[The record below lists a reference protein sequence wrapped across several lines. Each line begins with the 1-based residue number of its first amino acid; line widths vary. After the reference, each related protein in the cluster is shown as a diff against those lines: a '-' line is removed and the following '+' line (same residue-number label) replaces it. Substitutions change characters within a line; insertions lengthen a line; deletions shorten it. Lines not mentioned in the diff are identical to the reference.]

1 MTSNKIVSDHI
12 SYEAAARVLWGAL
25 NERRPMT
32 PIPEVTLLLNP
43 AGRIVERSAKFAGER
58 LSQFDFARN
67 LTFHDVFHAGCDGTE
82 CHLADN
88 FGSAW
93 MSHAS
98 GLPVEWFCVSEAK
111 EITLRLRL
119 QSVNYACSVLFGGT
133 VHSYDD
139 HSVLFI
145 QDVTAGAHSA
155 QDISK
160 DTPHVRRA
168 EIYQLRRRTDTNPNL
183 VASMDDRLRTITS
196 QLLVSQE
203 TERKRIASEL
213 HDSLG
218 QSLSLLRLELE
229 TCLKDARTHDGTVDL
244 RALERTHEHT
254 RRALEELRSVVR
266 NLRPTIIKD
275 VGLGDSLDILCR
287 DFQATQPEVSL
298 VKDLSG
304 CRKGVPDDV
313 AVAVYRIAQEALN
326 NTARHAK
333 ANSVSISF
341 TSDESAFRLAI
352 SDDGCGLPSGR
363 MPQRGLGLITMR
375 ERAETLGGA
384 FELES
389 REDWGVR
396 IRVTWPTQ
404 KLTSSR

>member
-1 MTSNKIVSDHI
+1 MTSNKIVSDHTG
-12 SYEAAARVLWGAL
+12 YEAAARVLWGAL

-32 PIPEVTLLLNP
+32 PMPEVTLLLDP
-43 AGRIVERSAKFAGER
+43 AGRIVEQSARFPGER
-58 LSQFDFARN
+58 LSQFNFDRH
-67 LTFHDVFHAGCDGTE
+67 LTFHDVLHAGCDGSD

-88 FGSAW
+88 FASAW
-93 MSHAS
+93 ASHAS
-98 GLPVEWFCVSEAK
+98 GLPVEWFFVSQAK
-111 EITLRLRL
+111 EIALRLRI
-119 QSVNYACSVLFGGT
+119 QPVNYACSVLFGGT
-133 VHSYDD
+133 VHRYDN

-145 QDVTAGAHSA
+145 QDVTAGAHAA
-155 QDISK
+155 QDYRK
-160 DTPHVRRA
+160 DGPYVRRA
-168 EIYQLRRRTDTNPNL
+168 EIYQLRRRTDPNPNL

-229 TCLKDARTHDGTVDL
+229 TCLRDARTHDGTVDL
-244 RALERTHEHT
+244 RTLERTHEHT

-304 CRKGVPDDV
+304 CREGVPDDV
-313 AVAVYRIAQEALN
+313 AVAVYRITQEALS

-341 TSDESAFRLAI
+341 SSDESAFRLAI
-352 SDDGCGLPSGR
+352 GDDGCGLPSGR
-363 MPQRGLGLITMR
+363 IPQRGLGLITMR

-384 FELES
+384 FEIES
-389 REDWGVR
+389 REDWGVK
-396 IRVTWPTQ
+396 ICVTWP
-404 KLTSSR
+404 R